1 MENSRLIDSNTSVS
15 PLWRMVT
22 FGGRISR
29 RAGLLGLGTAGA
41 LAATG
46 VGWSWLVAAGLAPI
60 FLAVAP
66 CAAMCALGLCMHLGS
81 RKDE

>member
-1 MENSRLIDSNTSVS
+1 MESSQPIEANTSP

-22 FGGRISR
+22 LGGRISR
-29 RAGLLGLGTAGA
+29 RAGLLGLGTAGV

-46 VGWSWLVAAGLAPI
+46 LGWPWLVAAGLAPI
-60 FLAVAP
+60 ILALAP
-66 CAAMCALGLCMHLGS
+66 CAAMCALGLCMQRGS